1 MSPWSC
7 PGVLPR
13 STFPHGDVLR
23 WVERLIRPCL
33 RKLVGR
39 WVGPNSSANTH
50 SKIILT
56 IPVSARG
63 YQTGDEQGT
72 SLGLSFAHERLRH
85 SHRRKMNCLLFFNC
99 NFLCEWSPPGSAARE
114 PHRKPGGEQ
123 LKEHYMKES
132 DTLACNAT
140 IKQHQKEILL
150 DTKGQYMKESN
161 TLAGNATIKHHQKEI

>member
-1 MSPWSC
+1 MGCRCLVFSDHRHTAEGEHDYCQGLTEVIRVSPWSC

-123 LKEHYMKES
+123 LSYLFS
-132 DTLACNAT
+132 
-140 IKQHQKEILL
+140 KQALENHDKL
-150 DTKGQYMKESN
+150 
-161 TLAGNATIKHHQKEI
+161 